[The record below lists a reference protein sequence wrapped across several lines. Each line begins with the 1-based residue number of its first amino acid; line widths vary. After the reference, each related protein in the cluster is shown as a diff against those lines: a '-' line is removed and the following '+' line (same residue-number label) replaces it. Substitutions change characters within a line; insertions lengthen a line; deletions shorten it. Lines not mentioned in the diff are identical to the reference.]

1 MDKGAWQA
9 TAHGVTKES
18 DMTLQLKQQH
28 NIRVHLTINDVLE
41 LMK

>member
-9 TAHGVTKES
+9 TVQEVAKES
-18 DMTLQLKQQH
+18 DMILRLKQQH
-28 NIRVHLTINDVLE
+28 NITEHLTINDVLE